1 MNAGIMAENRV
12 EKTCAMPTI
21 KIERYKF
28 RFYSSDV
35 GEPPHVHVIDGDM
48 MAKIWLRPV
57 SVEHNHGYNRAQLN
71 YILKLTRENQAR
83 LLTNWNEY
91 FAR

>member
-1 MNAGIMAENRV
+1 
-12 EKTCAMPTI
+12 MPTI

-28 RFYSSDV
+28 RFYSSDI

-48 MAKIWLRPV
+48 VAKIWLRPI
-57 SVEHNHGYNRAQLN
+57 SVEYNHGYNQAQLN
-71 YILKLTRENQAR
+71 YILKLTKQNQPQ
-83 LLTNWNEY
+83 LLETWNEY